1 MVAAEGIQARDLT
14 VATMAEQEPE
24 AGRQAETASSEG
36 PTSVLIAVGLLV
48 ISAYFVVAGFEIRVP
63 EGWQTAPGM
72 LPIILGV
79 TLFIMAGLLLA
90 KALRDGAWR
99 INIHDEATE
108 SSLKRAGTAILIV
121 GIYYFGLLAF
131 LPFEVASSLFLLAMF
146 RVYWPEGRWTPRIA
160 TAIGLPI
167 LITLAFQ
174 GGFQL
179 PLPGQG
185 NLVLLAQYL
194 WVTH

>member
-1 MVAAEGIQARDLT
+1 
-14 VATMAEQEPE
+14 MAQHEPE
-24 AGRQAETASSEG
+24 AERQAETAPSEG
-36 PTSVLIAVGLLV
+36 PTSVLIAVGLLLL
-48 ISAYFVVAGFEIRVP
+48 SAYFAVAGFQIRVP

-72 LPIILGV
+72 LPIVLGV
-79 TLFIMAGLLLA
+79 SLFVMSGLLLV
-90 KALRDGAWR
+90 KALRAGAWR
-99 INIHDEATE
+99 VRLHEEAGD
-108 SSLKRAGTAILIV
+108 SGLRRAGTAILVV
-121 GIYYFGLLAF
+121 GVYYFGLLAL

-146 RVYWPEGRWTPRIA
+146 WVYWPEGGWMPRVA

-167 LITLAFQ
+167 LITLSFQ

-194 WVTH
+194 WVTR

>member
-1 MVAAEGIQARDLT
+1 
-14 VATMAEQEPE
+14 MAHDEPE
-24 AGRQAETASSEG
+24 AKRQAETAPSEG
-36 PTSVLIAVGLLV
+36 PTSVLIAVGLLAL
-48 ISAYFVVAGFEIRVP
+48 SAYFTVAGFEIRVP

-72 LPIILGV
+72 LPIILGI

-90 KALRDGAWR
+90 KAIRAGALRVRLHEEVDDSG
-99 INIHDEATE
+99 
-108 SSLKRAGTAILIV
+108 LKRAGTALLLV

-131 LPFEVASSLFLLAMF
+131 LPFEVASTLFLLAMF
-146 RVYWPEGRWTPRIA
+146 WFFWPASSWTPRIA
-160 TAIGLPI
+160 TAVGLPI

-174 GGFQL
+174 GGFEL
-179 PLPGQG
+179 PLPGEG